1 MLQLLEIG
9 LVTAAVLALIWAAYR
24 SRELFVLEV
33 ERGKTRVQRGRPPHV
48 LLQDLADVFARA
60 DVERATV
67 KVVREGGRPRLT
79 ASGLEDTTLQRAR
92 NVLGAYPAHK
102 LLGGQV

>member
-1 MLQLLEIG
+1 LLQLLEIG
-9 LVTAAVLALIWAAYR
+9 LVIAAVLALIWAGYR

-60 DVERATV
+60 EVRRATV
-67 KVVREGGRPRLT
+67 KVVREGG
-79 ASGLEDTTLQRAR
+79 GRA
-92 NVLGAYPAHK
+92 
-102 LLGGQV
+102 